1 MNQKFRI
8 GQWLIEPQLNSIS
21 GSGRSVHLEP
31 KVMEVLLC
39 LADRPGKVVSKQD
52 LISSVWSD
60 AFVTDDVLTRAIS
73 ELRRVLEDDPKQPQF
88 IETIPKRGYR
98 LIHQVKTAE
107 RAGSNG
113 DGQSREGDVILSGLA
128 AIPLAAAAPQSRRL
142 VRALAI
148 LIALGILAGALLYIW
163 RDIDPLTSQCDESA
177 TTKTVTRKTAHSQP
191 GGGGAWQT
199 DSAWAR
205 GRSNP
210 V

>member
-1 MNQKFRI
+1 VNQKLRI
-8 GQWLIEPQLNSIS
+8 GHWLIEPELNSIS

-39 LADRPGKVVSKQD
+39 LAERPGKVVSKQD
-52 LISSVWSD
+52 LISTVWSD

-73 ELRRVLEDDPKQPQF
+73 ELRRVLDDEPKQPQF

-98 LIHQVKTAE
+98 LIHQVKTFG

-113 DGQSREGDVILSGLA
+113 DEQSRETNVIFSG
-128 AIPLAAAAPQSRRL
+128 PLEAPVLVAPRSRRL
-142 VRALAI
+142 AWGIAI
-148 LIALGILAGALLYIW
+148 LLAAGILAGALLYVW
-163 RDIDPLTSQCDESA
+163 RDIDPLTSQCDESV
-177 TTKTVTRKTAHSQP
+177 TTKTVTRKTALSQR